1 MTTPATAPSPE
12 SPEPPA
18 LQVLLNG
25 EPLSI
30 AAGISLADLLEQL
43 GHAPR
48 SVATVVNGDFV
59 ARDARA
65 ARRLS
70 AGDQVMTFQPIV
82 GG

>member
-1 MTTPATAPSPE
+1 MTVETIAFT
-12 SPEPPA
+12 
-18 LQVLLNG
+18 LNG
-25 EPLSI
+25 EPLTA
-30 AAGISLADLLEQL
+30 AAGTTLAALIERL

-48 SVATVVNGDFV
+48 SVATSVNGEFV

-65 ARRLS
+65 AHALR